1 MSIMSTFREV
11 IIARGKSS
19 STNAQIKRAVLKVKA
34 MREAGQIKSTKPA
47 VIKIIGLDTKR

>member
-1 MSIMSTFREV
+1 MSTFREV